1 VRYKLPGEST
11 SRLTE
16 HTVRAAS
23 ARNTLDAAPEDQRF
37 AVAVAAFGQR
47 LRRGEQQL
55 ADYSY
60 AQIANLANSARG
72 VDTEGYRAE
81 FVKLV
86 RMTESLDKV
95 GQGGQH

>member
-1 VRYKLPGEST
+1 MRYKLPGEAT

-16 HTVRAAS
+16 HPVRAAS
-23 ARNTLDAAPEDQRF
+23 ARPTVDAAPEDQRF

-47 LRRGEQQL
+47 LRGEPQL

-60 AQIANLANSARG
+60 ADIAALANGARG
-72 VDTEGYRAE
+72 VDADGYRAE

-86 RMTESLDKV
+86 RMTESLGKAA
-95 GQGGQH
+95 QGGQH